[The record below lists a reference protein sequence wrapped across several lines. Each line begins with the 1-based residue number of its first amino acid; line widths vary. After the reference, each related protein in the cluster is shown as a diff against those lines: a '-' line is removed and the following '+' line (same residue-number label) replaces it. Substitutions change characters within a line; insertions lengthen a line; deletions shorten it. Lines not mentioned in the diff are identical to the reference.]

1 MSSKGTIVAIAGLS
15 FVTLTAFAA
24 AGSRSESA
32 PSPGSPAASPETRA
46 AASRQEA
53 PPLDQ
58 TPRFNDGGELIRPE
72 GWQAWVMVGASIGL
86 SYAED
91 GGFEPVMEGSA
102 PGMFHNVYMQPWSYR
117 HFRETGEFPEGTM
130 FILAMYEASQ
140 NADPARGGWYEDEGF
155 LAEIH
160 LKQEGLHESGW
171 GFYGFGGGA
180 ASAPMIPGEA
190 NCYSCHAEE
199 TALDNVFVQFYPA
212 LRDKLPNRSGD

>member
-1 MSSKGTIVAIAGLS
+1 MSSKGTIVGIASLS
-15 FVTLTAFAA
+15 LVALTALAAGRSQFEGTGAA
-24 AGSRSESA
+24 ATSG
-32 PSPGSPAASPETRA
+32 G
-46 AASRQEA
+46 A
-53 PPLDQ
+53 PPGASQDAPPADQ
-58 TPRFNDGGELIRPE
+58 LPRFNESGELVRPE
-72 GWQAWVMVGASIGL
+72 DWQAWVMVGASIGL

-130 FILAMYEASQ
+130 FILALYEASQ
-140 NADPARGGWYEDEGF
+140 NADPARGGWYEDDGF

-160 LKQEGLHESGW
+160 LKQEGIHESGW
-171 GFYGFGGGA
+171 GFYGFGGNA
-180 ASAPMIPGEA
+180 ESASMIPGEA

-212 LRDKLPNRSGD
+212 LRDKLPSSGD